1 MPPAGGPPPI
11 HEQQRERLR
20 RTIDWARKIEA
31 NLADVRASRLGDLDD
46 RLTPGAAAAR
56 EWRDHESATTGSELE
71 DEFSRHCITCDH
83 GRPTPEKRLQSYLLA
98 SAYRS
103 HRHMVDLRTE
113 GENPP
118 SFITDEL
125 ALPVEGGRIVCDLL
139 ALHGNRPVAIEL
151 KPSRAMT
158 RLVEQVTGYARLVE
172 AHLDTFAELFGVM
185 LGRSVRL
192 QAPCERWI
200 VWPHPSAHA
209 RDPREEELARH
220 GIRVVGGTETDAG
233 FEFTVGRAVEGRGA
247 AS

>member
-1 MPPAGGPPPI
+1 MIGLHPERP
-11 HEQQRERLR
+11 QRGKGASTNLQRL
-20 RTIDWARKIEA
+20 AA
-31 NLADVRASRLGDLDD
+31 NF
-46 RLTPGAAAAR
+46 
-56 EWRDHESATTGSELE
+56 E

-185 LGRSVRL
+185 LGRSFGL
-192 QAPCERWI
+192 QAQCERWI